1 MIQCSIFTHND
12 AVNEWIFT
20 EHTRIQSASAYGA
33 LALSWPLNS
42 CPGARGPQGTTPG
55 WMVRARSSYSG
66 CSGMSQ
72 ITEE

>member
-1 MIQCSIFTHND
+1 MDIYRAHAHSISQCLWSTCPVL
-12 AVNEWIFT
+12 AT
-20 EHTRIQSASAYGA
+20 EFMPRS
-33 LALSWPLNS
+33 
-42 CPGARGPQGTTPG
+42 QGTSGNNPG